1 MKNSC
6 FRGGVNP
13 SGRAAGER
21 CSSDDG
27 GTGEHELFSAHVS
40 ESGSVVFMK
49 RIASFVGL
57 REVGVGAT
65 VLLHVGLAL
74 GAPEAPMAAAP
85 ATAQA
90 ERTSPPASSVAATP
104 TAPVAVPAPTTVEST
119 QPTAAAAPTGN
130 SPIEKL
136 IASQPDW
143 ACEYQA
149 HAITEKQIAIACKGG
164 QVLTLART
172 ATGVQLVGRRQ
183 VNGNVKD
190 FYEHEG
196 AAWARIVSESA
207 ESVIQGSILASG
219 KVDAPTAPGATKA
232 AVAEEPAGP
241 VMGSVSRVDGREA
254 VVDLP
259 VGHGLKEGDRLT
271 IARPVSGSDAFFAD
285 DPVIAKVVRVMDEQV
300 LVRLGMNEVV
310 ETGFTAQS
318 TNERETGSRRS
329 PPRVYDVWDLRAVLR
344 PVLNIGSVGGGVGGE
359 LGLARRTEH
368 FRFGVNFAPLSYLGA
383 SGEGSV
389 LAAGGYAFAAVDHQI
404 YSAGVGVGGNTVND
418 TDGES
423 ESGSGLSI
431 VQLLRIGAVD
441 GLHVSSRVEA
451 VIFRSE
457 VLFGYLQLEGQ
468 LAVADT
474 AWLVVR
480 GGGGSIGYGFGEVV
494 VRNLLW
500 GTGQSGS
507 TFLELGLGGAG
518 GFEQSCPQTPSVV
531 PSNAIPECT
540 NTNVGG
546 PMFTAGLEWRL

>member
-1 MKNSC
+1 MMVEQAATIYSRHASKN
-6 FRGGVNP
+6 RV
-13 SGRAAGER
+13 A
-21 CSSDDG
+21 
-27 GTGEHELFSAHVS
+27 SA
-40 ESGSVVFMK
+40 FMK
-49 RIASFVGL
+49 RIASFLGVRSVGM
-57 REVGVGAT
+57 GAT
-65 VLLHVGLAL
+65 VMLHAGLAL
-74 GAPEAPMAAAP
+74 SAPDAPSAVSERAPSSVNSAPAVAVAPGASIAAP
-85 ATAQA
+85 AAAT
-90 ERTSPPASSVAATP
+90 EPASASPDAKAAN
-104 TAPVAVPAPTTVEST
+104 
-119 QPTAAAAPTGN
+119 G

-149 HAITEKQIAIACKGG
+149 HAITEKHIAVACKGG
-164 QVLTLART
+164 QLLTLART
-172 ATGVQLVGRRQ
+172 ATGVQLIGRRQ

-196 AAWARIVSESA
+196 SVWARVVSESA
-207 ESVIQGSILASG
+207 ESVIAGAILASG
-219 KVDAPTAPGATKA
+219 KIDAAPAAGTSTTKEQPEVD
-232 AVAEEPAGP
+232 EGP
-241 VMGSVSRVDGREA
+241 IVGEISRVDGREA
-254 VVDLP
+254 VVDVP
-259 VGHGLKEGDRLT
+259 AGHRLKEGDRLT
-271 IARPVSGSDAFFAD
+271 LARPVSGTDAFFAE
-285 DPVIAKVVRVMDEQV
+285 DPVIAKVVRVMGDQV

-310 ETGFTAQS
+310 QTGFVAQS
-318 TNERETGSRRS
+318 TTERETASRRS
-329 PPRVYDVWDLRAVLR
+329 PPRIYDVWDLRAVLR

-368 FRFGVNFAPLSYLGA
+368 FRFGVNFSPISYLGA

-500 GTGQSGS
+500 GTGQAGS

-518 GFEQSCPQTPSVV
+518 AFEQSCPQTPSVV

-540 NTNVGG
+540 NTSVGG

>member
-1 MKNSC
+1 
-6 FRGGVNP
+6 V
-13 SGRAAGER
+13 RAETTA
-21 CSSDDG
+21 
-27 GTGEHELFSAHVS
+27 S
-40 ESGSVVFMK
+40 E
-49 RIASFVGL
+49 
-57 REVGVGAT
+57 
-65 VLLHVGLAL
+65 
-74 GAPEAPMAAAP
+74 
-85 ATAQA
+85 
-90 ERTSPPASSVAATP
+90 
-104 TAPVAVPAPTTVEST
+104 PVALASAPIS
-119 QPTAAAAPTGN
+119 APKGD

-149 HAITEKQIAIACKGG
+149 HAITEKHIAVACKGG
-164 QVLTLART
+164 QLLTLART

-196 AAWARIVSESA
+196 SVWARVVSESA
-207 ESVIQGSILASG
+207 ESVIPGAILASG
-219 KVDAPTAPGATKA
+219 KVDAGPTSGTPKTTEPEAP
-232 AVAEEPAGP
+232 PGP
-241 VMGSVSRVDGREA
+241 VIGEVTRVDGREA
-254 VVDLP
+254 VVDVP
-259 VGHGLKEGDRLT
+259 DGHGLKEGDRLT
-271 IARPVSGSDAFFAD
+271 LARPVSGSDAFFAD

-310 ETGFTAQS
+310 ETGFAAQS
-318 TNERETGSRRS
+318 TTERETASRRS

-344 PVLNIGSVGGGVGGE
+344 PVLNIGSVGGGVAGE
-359 LGLARRTEH
+359 LGMARRTEH

-500 GTGQSGS
+500 GTGQPGS

-518 GFEQSCPQTPSVV
+518 GFEQSCPQTPAVV
-531 PSNAIPECT
+531 SASAIPQCT